1 MVKILSEYK
10 YIAKDGDGSVFMY
23 TSKPHIE
30 YSDYM
35 WGGDNL
41 KSFRVDDIFDTSFLR
56 NIPYEDSLHRIT
68 DTGEFVKVLN
78 LPDFPIDTK
87 VYVRSRESN
96 EWVPRHFAGWDDQG
110 QILVFTCGVTSFTGS
125 DVDKIS
131 WEYWK
136 LAE

>member
-1 MVKILSEYK
+1 MVKVLSKYK
-10 YIAKDGDGSVFMY
+10 YIAKDCNGSVFMH
-23 TSKPHIE
+23 TSKPHIINV
-30 YSDYM
+30 SWWRTTDL
-35 WGGDNL
+35 G
-41 KSFRVDDIFDTSFLR
+41 SVRVDDIFDTSFLR
-56 NIPYEDSLHRIT
+56 NIPYRDSLHRIT

-78 LPDFPIDTK
+78 LPDLPIDTK
-87 VYVRSRESN
+87 VYVRSREAN

-125 DVDKIS
+125 DADKIS